1 MPFQPIPY
9 SPNRRDTTTMLDLI
23 LRRGDIQARGTRS
36 SANAWGDFAN
46 TLGQG
51 VQMHFQ
57 EKERL
62 AKEFQRQETKQLD
75 ESQAAERNLLF
86 NATLEDNP
94 KLFDDP
100 TAAVRTLTGIG
111 YSPQDAMAMAKTGSS
126 MVKITSDESF
136 QDPTKAM
143 PYVSQMTQGYL
154 EASPELQLQ
163 MRPVIEQLAQ
173 RMKWDPEMLLSKME
187 KGDFDKVMG
196 QYTTA
201 PEEEAPE
208 PIVRDLG
215 GTVAGMDPRTGE
227 QLWSQPKT
235 LAPQAPKSPEP
246 SSPTFQAK
254 QVNLGGETVMANFDS
269 KTGKYYDPDT
279 NEVLNDVEPLEAAA
293 LRNRKAAAATS
304 RKAGEALIRD
314 LETKAFRDEIGSVMG
329 RGNSMLALAGEG
341 NARAQYLV
349 GAIRSFAA
357 LQPQIHGFRAVQMAA
372 DIEEL
377 LRTTQN
383 PDTLIATLRGVLTAS
398 YYVGDQEPPDAFAEE
413 GGLPPET
420 QAELDRL
427 FGAN

>member
-9 SPNRRDTTTMLDLI
+9 SPDRRDTTTMLDLI
-23 LRRGDIQARGTRS
+23 LRRGDIQARGTRN

-51 VQMHFQ
+51 VQMHFR

-62 AKEFQRQETKQLD
+62 AKELQEQETKQLD
-75 ESQAAERNLLF
+75 ESQAAERSALF
-86 NATLEDNP
+86 NAALEDNP
-94 KLFDDP
+94 KLFNDP
-100 TAAVRTLTGIG
+100 QLALRTFMGIG
-111 YSPQDAMAMAKTGSS
+111 YSPTDAMAMAKSGSA
-126 MVKITSDESF
+126 MVKVTSDSSF
-136 QDPTKAM
+136 EDPAKAM
-143 PYVSQMTQGYL
+143 PYVRQMTQGYL

-173 RMKWDPEMLLSKME
+173 RMKWDPEENLGGLATE
-187 KGDFDKVMG
+187 DFNKVMG
-196 QYTTA
+196 HYTTA
-201 PEEEAPE
+201 PEEEPE
-208 PIVRDLG
+208 VPWATQLEKATQMSAARAR
-215 GTVAGMDPRTGE
+215 GTA
-227 QLWSQPKT
+227 SAK
-235 LAPQAPKSPEP
+235 APKSPEP
-246 SSPTFQAK
+246 SSPTFQVK

-357 LQPQIHGFRAVQMAA
+357 LQPQIHGFRAIRMAA